1 MKIKK
6 LLIGIISAL
15 TLSAAVPVFAAETA
29 PVEAEPIV
37 QDIPVFAQSGSNGGA
52 LLPLNLPAGA
62 YKAHLI
68 HDGSSN
74 FMVRCYIGKYYDTLV
89 DTVGSYDGYAA
100 VFGGYSGAYE
110 NAILEIQADGNW
122 TVIIEQ
128 IVAPSTS
135 SFFGIGDNVTGVFP
149 GIEGDNIVTI
159 VNTSA
164 SSNFVVKSYAFDGS
178 SATLLADEVGDYS
191 GLVRYKMRNTLYYIE
206 VHSDGAWAIDFGR
219 GEATTVVG
227 NTTIESSESSETPAP
242 ADETVNATVPAPGNK
257 YTLNTSTKKIHH
269 NSCRYAKKIAPEN
282 YATTGSELNELKAHG
297 YTTCGVC
304 F

>member
-37 QDIPVFAQSGSNGGA
+37 QDVPVFAQAGKGDSVLTFS
-52 LLPLNLPAGA
+52 LPAGA
-62 YKAHLI
+62 YKAHFI
-68 HDGSSN
+68 HDGKHN
-74 FMVRCYIGKYYDTLV
+74 FIVKCHKGDDTDLLVNKIGT
-89 DTVGSYDGYAA
+89 YDGYTAL
-100 VFGGYSGAYE
+100 FSGKVDAYD
-110 NAILEIQADGNW
+110 NAILEVKADGNW
-122 TVIIEQ
+122 IIVIEQ

-135 SFFGIGDNVTGVFP
+135 SFFGIGDKVTGIIQ
-149 GIEGDNIVTI
+149 GNGTNNTVTLI
-159 VNTSA
+159 NTNSK
-164 SSNFVVKSYAFDGS
+164 SNFIVKAYALDYS
-178 SATLLADEVGDYS
+178 DRELLANEIGNYTGQVVFKMENKPYYLEV
-191 GLVRYKMRNTLYYIE
+191 I
-206 VHSDGAWAIDFGR
+206 SDGAWAIDFGR

-227 NTTIESSESSETPAP
+227 NTTIESSETPAP